1 MDTHRADAGQRS
13 QAPAAGPRHAVH
25 SIDHYALEV
34 PDLAVAEHFLDA
46 FGLTVQRTPDCLE
59 VYAADGHRW
68 ARFYPGE
75 RKRLAYLSFNCFEDD
90 LAGIARQ
97 LAASGA
103 ALVEDAR
110 FGDKSG
116 IWFLDPDGN
125 LVQVKVGPKTSP
137 DSKPPEAQENAP
149 GGQRGAVVRSQVQRV
164 RPRRL
169 SHVLLFSPDIQRALD
184 FYRDVLGLRLSDRSD
199 DVIAFTHAPHG
210 SDHHLLAL
218 VKSSARGWHHAAWDV
233 ESVNQVG
240 QGASQMAKA
249 GYARGW
255 GTGRHVLGSNF
266 FFYVLDPWGSF
277 CEYSADIDY
286 IPSGQA
292 WPAGN
297 FAAEDSLYQWG
308 PDVPEYFV
316 RNTEA

>member
-1 MDTHRADAGQRS
+1 MDTHRADASQRS
-13 QAPAAGPRHAVH
+13 QAPAARPRHAVH

-34 PDLAVAEHFLDA
+34 PDLAVAERFLDA
-46 FGLTVQRTPDCLE
+46 FGLTVARTPECLE
-59 VYAADGHRW
+59 VYAADQRCW
-68 ARFYPGE
+68 ARFYEGE
-75 RKRLAYLSFNCFEDD
+75 RKRLAYLSFSCFEGDF
-90 LAGIARQ
+90 AGIRQQ

-103 ALVEDAR
+103 TLVEDPR
-110 FGDKSG
+110 YGDESG
-116 IWFLDPDGN
+116 VWFFDPDGN
-125 LVQVKVGPKTSP
+125 LVQVKIGPKTSP
-137 DSKPPEAQENAP
+137 SSKSPARLEGAP

-164 RPRRL
+164 LPRRL
-169 SHVLLFSPDIQRALD
+169 SHVLLFTPSVQRALD
-184 FYRDVLGLRLSDRSD
+184 FYRDALGLRLSDRSD
-199 DVIAFTHAPHG
+199 DVIAFTHAPYG

-233 ESVNQVG
+233 ADVNEVG

-249 GYARGW
+249 GYTQGW
-255 GTGRHVLGSNF
+255 GTGRHVLGSNY

-286 IPSGQA
+286 IPAGQA
-292 WPAGN
+292 WPAGD